1 MKKFPNISLSKFVIL
16 KETVSEIIHLRS
28 HIQPQPF
35 LRDAFKLS
43 QHIRTNKCHDER
55 SGKTYM
61 VGLKWL
67 LQLAHQY
74 SCFAGDHL
82 IITSSEWMNKK
93 NRKWIFIR
101 KFYFRICY
109 PYINSTWHI
118 TNSHHFTRK
127 VIKCSSQSFSLVVL
141 RDWTVTILSVNMC
154 LAGFPII
161 NFLCVRRKML

>member
-61 VGLKWL
+61 DGLK
-67 LQLAHQY
+67 
-74 SCFAGDHL
+74 
-82 IITSSEWMNKK
+82 
-93 NRKWIFIR
+93 
-101 KFYFRICY
+101 
-109 PYINSTWHI
+109 
-118 TNSHHFTRK
+118 
-127 VIKCSSQSFSLVVL
+127 
-141 RDWTVTILSVNMC
+141 
-154 LAGFPII
+154 
-161 NFLCVRRKML
+161 